1 MTLDQEDLEYIGQM
15 IREIAAESQE
25 TLAGMTARQFL
36 NIQQQLQELQQHFQE
51 MQKTMEASFVELKI
65 GLDFLR
71 EHLKNV
77 AAQTDTNTQGVL
89 TLEKSLKHVQHI
101 QTEAKKDFEHV
112 EERIE
117 RLEAA
122 A

>member
-36 NIQQQLQELQQHFQE
+36 NIQQQLQELQQHLQE

-71 EHLKNV
+71 DRLKNV
-77 AAQTDTNTQGVL
+77 EAQADTNNQGVL

-101 QTEAKKDFEHV
+101 QTETKKDFEYV